1 MITWSDEYRRYC
13 NYFQQ
18 KEANYVL
25 NEAINRTATGAGDN
39 MILPWK
45 KTSQWQKVS
54 TQVTPLH

>member
-45 KTSQWQKVS
+45 KTSQ
-54 TQVTPLH
+54 